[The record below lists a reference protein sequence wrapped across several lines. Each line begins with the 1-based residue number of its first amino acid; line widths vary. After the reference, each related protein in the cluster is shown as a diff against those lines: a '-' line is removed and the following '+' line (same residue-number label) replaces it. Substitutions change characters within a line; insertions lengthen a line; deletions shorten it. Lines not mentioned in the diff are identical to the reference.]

1 MKKLIQCCFLLI
13 SIAGL
18 SKGAPQIPALIS
30 LDLRKQ
36 HDTIGY
42 NLVRSIPVL
51 LNEGVHNG
59 NIILWDSPLKEKNIS
74 GKFLK
79 QLELANKTQF
89 VEQQFL
95 FIHELWSSTK
105 QGTNVEIIGFSF
117 IGINGVDSSRFN
129 YGYIEMKSIETLL
142 QSSKIPVNINGVF
155 GTTYYDALQ
164 QKSYP
169 FTLLQLGNRYY
180 TDADLAEQNRLK
192 YFGNGKVILS
202 SNPLVPVKKVSGYYD
217 IKAADSIFDLKIVF
231 DEFSNYFNQH
241 KEVFFNQGG
250 QRITS
255 HLNTKYKVHITR
267 IDCIGFA
274 SQNDLATLI
283 SSDAFVLYADGIAL
297 DTVYKSTIN
306 LWQDDEMQAS
316 IKYLNTYQVGFV
328 PRYIND
334 QFIDAKD
341 AALIWAAFTQK
352 HWNTFS
358 EQLQN
363 SRQ

>member
-1 MKKLIQCCFLLI
+1 MKKLIQCCFILI

-36 HDTIGY
+36 HDTIGF

-79 QLELANKTQF
+79 QLELANKTKF
-89 VEQQFL
+89 VDQQFL
-95 FIHELWSSTK
+95 FIHELWSNTK
-105 QGTNVEIIGFSF
+105 QGTSIEIIGFSF
-117 IGINGVDSSRFN
+117 IGINAIDSSRFN
-129 YGYIEMKSIETLL
+129 YGYVEMKSIEALIK
-142 QSSKIPVNINGVF
+142 SSIIPVNINGNF

-169 FTLLQLGNRYY
+169 FTLLQLGNKYY
-180 TDADLAEQNRLK
+180 TDAELAEQNRLK

-202 SNPLVPVKKVSGYYD
+202 SNPMVPVKKVSGYYD
-217 IKAADSIFDLKIVF
+217 IKSADTILDLKTVM
-231 DEFSNYFNQH
+231 DELSTYYNSH

-250 QRITS
+250 NKITS
-255 HLNTKYKVHITR
+255 HLNTKYQVHITR

-274 SQNDLATLI
+274 AQGNGSPVIANDAY
-283 SSDAFVLYADGIAL
+283 VLYADGVAL
-297 DTVYKSTIN
+297 DTVFKSMLN
-306 LWQDDEMQAS
+306 LWQDDGLQSS
-316 IKYLNTYQVGFV
+316 INYLNNYHEGFV

-334 QFIDAKD
+334 QSIDLKE
-341 AALIWAAFTQK
+341 AAFIWAAFTQN

-358 EQLQN
+358 EQLLN